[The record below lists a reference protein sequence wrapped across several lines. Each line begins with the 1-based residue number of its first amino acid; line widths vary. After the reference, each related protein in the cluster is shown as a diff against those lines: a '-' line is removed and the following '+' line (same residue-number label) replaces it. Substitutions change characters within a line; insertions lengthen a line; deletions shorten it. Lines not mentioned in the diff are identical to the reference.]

1 MLQKPSIQVLNAL
14 ASLKGNPQ
22 FEAIQQWMAASLQD
36 LYRDSAST
44 KDEVLCRWQ
53 QGAAQAVSEFLE
65 KSKDAEEVIRKL
77 R

>member
-14 ASLKGNPQ
+14 ASLKGNNQ
-22 FEAIQQWMAASLQD
+22 FETILQWMEASLQD
-36 LYRDSAST
+36 LYRDSSNT

-53 QGAAQAVSEFLE
+53 QGAAQAVSEILE

>member
-1 MLQKPSIQVLNAL
+1 M
-14 ASLKGNPQ
+14 
-22 FEAIQQWMAASLQD
+22 EASLQD

>member
-1 MLQKPSIQVLNAL
+1 LLQKPSIQVLNAL
-14 ASLKGNPQ
+14 ASLKGNSQ
-22 FEAIQQWMAASLQD
+22 FETIRQWMEASLQD
-36 LYRDSAST
+36 LYRNSVNTRED
-44 KDEVLCRWQ
+44 VLSRWQ

>member
-14 ASLKGNPQ
+14 ASLKGNNQ
-22 FEAIQQWMAASLQD
+22 FEAILQWMEASLQD
-36 LYRDSAST
+36 LYRDSANT

-53 QGAAQAVSEFLE
+53 QGAAQAVSEILE
-65 KSKDAEEVIRKL
+65 KSKDAGEVIRKL

>member
-14 ASLKGNPQ
+14 ASLKGNSQ
-22 FEAIQQWMAASLQD
+22 FETIRQWMEASLQD
-36 LYRDSAST
+36 LYRNSVNTRED
-44 KDEVLCRWQ
+44 VLSRWQ

>member
-14 ASLKGNPQ
+14 ASLKGNSQ
-22 FEAIQQWMAASLQD
+22 FETIRQWMEASLQD
-36 LYRDSAST
+36 LYRDSANT

>member
-14 ASLKGNPQ
+14 ASLKGNNQ
-22 FEAIQQWMAASLQD
+22 FETILEWMEASRQD
-36 LYRDSAST
+36 LYRDSVNT
-44 KDEVLCRWQ
+44 KDEVLCRWK

>member
-1 MLQKPSIQVLNAL
+1 MLQKPSLQVLNAL
-14 ASLKGNPQ
+14 ASLKGNNQ
-22 FEAIQQWMAASLQD
+22 FETILEWMEASRQD
-36 LYRDSAST
+36 LYRNSVST